1 MCGVGVGG
9 GFGVWYVGFSF
20 LVNNERLRLMTT
32 GDPSSPQTLYS
43 VWYVGGGCGVG
54 GGVWA
59 AVLYKQV

>member
-1 MCGVGVGG
+1 
-9 GFGVWYVGFSF
+9 
-20 LVNNERLRLMTT
+20 MTI